1 MKVLP
6 SKIAKKALE
15 GTKYQN
21 MRPLLHGS
29 TAIAYSQE
37 PNLSKLLL
45 VTKLEPKLH
54 LLGGLVEESLLTPR
68 ALYKYANLPE
78 KTVLQQQLLTTLT
91 IPQATLSNILLDSS
105 RRLVQL
111 LGHHV
116 SEHK

>member
-6 SKIAKKALE
+6 SKVAKKALE

-21 MRPLLHGS
+21 MSPLLHGS

-37 PNLSKLLL
+37 PNLSKLLS

-54 LLGGLVEESLLTPR
+54 LLGGLVEEGLLTPR
-68 ALYKYANLPE
+68 GLYKYANLPE
-78 KTVLQQQLLTTLT
+78 KIGLQQQLLTTLT
-91 IPQATLSNILLDSS
+91 IPQATLSNLLLDSS

-111 LGHHV
+111 LSYHV